1 MRLAALFAI
10 VAFCAGC
17 PDTTCGYEPDI
28 TGAWTFTL
36 TPTDGGGDGGAPT
49 LPHAMS
55 IDAQLK
61 QVKSDNALGLGAQLW
76 GTLVSSDKGAFDM
89 LTIPPLMH
97 NNGSKTGAIFGCE
110 LKINVPIATP
120 VSDDNV
126 DQGPLR
132 VALTGDVTGR
142 GVIVGQV
149 STLIRQD
156 DKKKVQRSFTWT
168 GAQR

>member
-1 MRLAALFAI
+1 MRVAALFAI

-17 PDTTCGYEPDI
+17 PDTSCSYEPDV
-28 TGAWTFTL
+28 TGSWTFTL
-36 TPTDGGGDGGAPT
+36 EPTDGGAPT
-49 LPHAMS
+49 LPAVMT

-76 GTLVSSDKGAFDM
+76 GTLTASDKGAFDM

-110 LKINVPIATP
+110 LKINVPIAMP

-132 VALTGDVTGR
+132 VALTGDVSARGMIAGR
-142 GVIVGQV
+142 V
-149 STLIRQD
+149 STLIRKD
-156 DKKKVQRSFTWT
+156 DEKKRQRSFVWT

>member
-1 MRLAALFAI
+1 MTLAALFAI
-10 VAFCAGC
+10 VAFGAGC
-17 PDTTCGYEPDI
+17 PDTACGYEPDI
-28 TGAWTFTL
+28 TGSWTFTL
-36 TPTDGGGDGGAPT
+36 TPTDGGDGGAPT
-49 LPHAMS
+49 LPRAMT

-61 QVKSDNALGLGAQLW
+61 QVRSANALGLGAQLW

-110 LKINVPIATP
+110 LKINVPISMP
-120 VSDDNV
+120 VSDDNA

-132 VALTGDVTGR
+132 VALAGDVGGR
-142 GVIVGQV
+142 GMIVGQV

-156 DKKKVQRSFTWT
+156 DKKKLQRSFTWT